1 MEITKEPRPLVSF
14 DWAMKRLLRN
24 KANFEVLEGFLSVL
38 LKRSIK
44 IDRILESESNQ
55 ETDRDKSNK
64 VDILVEDRNG
74 ELMIIELQYER
85 EFDYYH
91 RMLYGTSKVIVDYMS
106 RGDKYEM
113 VKKVYSINI
122 VYLDPGIGH
131 DYVYHGKTEFKGLHH
146 TDEELHLSTKQSEKF
161 RKQKAGDIHP
171 EYYILKVNQFDDVA
185 KDPLDE
191 WIYYLKNDRIKS
203 SFKAPGLDKAREVL
217 EYDLLTP
224 EEKKRYDK
232 ALDAALGR
240 ESALDTAK
248 EEGIEE
254 GIEKGIK
261 EEKRKTVLNAHR
273 SALPIE
279 TISVITGLSQEEIQ
293 AIIQQDKTKETEL

>member
-1 MEITKEPRPLVSF
+1 METTKEPRPLVSF

-44 IDRILESESNQ
+44 IERILESESNQ
-55 ETDRDKSNK
+55 DTDRDKFNK
-64 VDILVEDRNG
+64 VDILVEDQNG
-74 ELMIIELQYER
+74 EMIIIELQYER

-91 RMLYGTSKVIVDYMS
+91 RMLYGTSKVIVDHMS
-106 RGDKYEM
+106 KGDEYAK

-122 VYLDPGIGH
+122 VYLDPGIGR

-146 TDEELHLSTKQSEKF
+146 TEDELHLSTGQREKF

-191 WIYYLKNDRIKS
+191 WIYYLKNDQIKS
-203 SFKAPGLDKAREVL
+203 DFKAPGLDKAREVL
-217 EYDLLTP
+217 EYDLL
-224 EEKKRYDK
+224 
-232 ALDAALGR
+232 
-240 ESALDTAK
+240 
-248 EEGIEE
+248 
-254 GIEKGIK
+254 
-261 EEKRKTVLNAHR
+261 
-273 SALPIE
+273 
-279 TISVITGLSQEEIQ
+279 
-293 AIIQQDKTKETEL
+293 